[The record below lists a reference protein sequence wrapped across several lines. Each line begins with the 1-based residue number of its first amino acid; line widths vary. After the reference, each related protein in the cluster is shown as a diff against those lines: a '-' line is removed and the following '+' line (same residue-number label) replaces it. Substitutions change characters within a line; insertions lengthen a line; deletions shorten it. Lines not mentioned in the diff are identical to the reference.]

1 MKKALITFG
10 AVGLLVSGAY
20 TSTNAYAAEGVNVI
34 TENQEQ
40 VVQEDLINL
49 TLEKVINRALTDNSN
64 LQILSYQLDI
74 LDRQKHGAE
83 NNLDDIEDVLDDLK
97 GSGIPGIKGSY
108 YDARDQLLDQLEQLE
123 LQKPMSEIQIAS
135 TKEGVQTLVT
145 SRYVQ
150 LLALQ
155 DQIELSKQLLQWL
168 EEDLKV
174 LKLKNEVGLV
184 SKTEVRNLEREM
196 ESLASKIDDT
206 QSTYDDELL
215 KLLVD
220 LNIPYSENITLADI
234 ENIEVA
240 QVVKPAEIKT
250 LIDNSYT
257 MKTTTKNV
265 EVAEL
270 NLKQN
275 WYSGTA
281 GRQTYQIQV
290 DIAKE
295 QVTQSEKELTNSIN
309 SLYDQADTI
318 YESYQDAQRE
328 LSYLEEDQNRLRI
341 QYEVGLISKVDY
353 EKINRSVAQ
362 KEAQLEQLKYNY
374 FMTQKQIEAAQ
385 RGYIS

>member
-1 MKKALITFG
+1 MKKALFTFG

-20 TSTNAYAAEGVNVI
+20 TSTNAYASESVNVV
-34 TENQEQ
+34 TESQEQ
-40 VVQEDLINL
+40 AVQEDLMNL
-49 TLEKVINRALTDNSN
+49 TLEKVVNRALTDNSN

-83 NNLDDIEDVLDDLK
+83 NNLDDIEDLLDDRDDFVFGEK
-97 GSGIPGIKGSY
+97 AGY
-108 YDARDQLLDQLEQLE
+108 YDSRDQLLDLLEQLGPKKE
-123 LQKPMSEIQIAS
+123 LSEMQMAS

-155 DQIELSKQLLQWL
+155 DQIELSKQSLEWL

-184 SKTEVRNLEREM
+184 SKTDVRNLEREM

-206 QSTYDDELL
+206 QATYDDELL

-234 ENIEVA
+234 ETIEVA
-240 QVVKPAEIKT
+240 QVEKPAEIKT

-257 MKTTTKNV
+257 MKTATKDV

-318 YESYQDAQRE
+318 YESYQDVQRE

-353 EKINRSVAQ
+353 EKINRSVEQ

-374 FMTQKQIEAAQ
+374 FMVQKQIEAAQ

>member
-20 TSTNAYAAEGVNVI
+20 TSTNVYAAEGVNVV
-34 TENQEQ
+34 TESQEQ
-40 VVQEDLINL
+40 AVQEDLMNL
-49 TLEKVINRALTDNSN
+49 TLEKVVNRALTDNSN

-74 LDRQKHGAE
+74 LDKQKNGAE
-83 NNLDDIEDVLDDLK
+83 NNLDDIEDVLDDRDDFVFGEK
-97 GSGIPGIKGSY
+97 AGY
-108 YDARDQLLDQLEQLE
+108 YDSRDDLLDLLEQLGPKKE
-123 LQKPMSEIQIAS
+123 LSEMQMAS

-155 DQIELSKQLLQWL
+155 DQIELSKQSLEWL

-174 LKLKNEVGLV
+174 LNLKNEVGLV

-220 LNIPYSENITLADI
+220 LNIPSSENITLADL

-240 QVVKPAEIKT
+240 QVEKPAEVKT

-257 MKTTTKNV
+257 MKTATKNV

-353 EKINRSVAQ
+353 EKINRSVEQ

-374 FMTQKQIEAAQ
+374 FMIQKQIEAAQ